1 MLNWRKSHF
10 TVTRDT
16 DAIMCDCI
24 VFHRKRI
31 CHHVA
36 AVSALTNFEDS
47 GDIIV
52 SRKKR
57 GAEPIKPR
65 KTPNFEIVQISFFK
79 YI

>member
-1 MLNWRKSHF
+1 M
-10 TVTRDT
+10 TRDT

-24 VFHRKRI
+24 VFHRKRM

-47 GDIIV
+47 GDIID

-57 GAEPIKPR
+57 GPKTKRHTVVGLKPSSPK
-65 KTPNFEIVQISFFK
+65 KTPNFEIGQISFFK